1 MVYLHENRDLFTEA
15 LNLAVFKT
23 GLKPEIIEKDYYVT
37 MILKKLSEQFDYA
50 VFKGGTSLQKCYCV
64 ISRFSEDID
73 ITIDETLSQSEKKKL
88 KYGIV
93 GIAKE
98 LNLEIPNIEDTRS
111 RRDYNRY
118 ELTYDSVLN
127 RQTGAVKPSVLLETS
142 FSEISFPT
150 VTLPVHSYMGD
161 LFEMEAPSL
170 LELYQLDVFQMK
182 VQSLERTLI
191 DKVFAL
197 CDYYLQGN
205 VRRHSR
211 HLYDIYKLY
220 PLVAMDEAFRGLIK
234 EVREVRS
241 KTTICP
247 SAISGVDVPKLLRE
261 IEKRDVYKE
270 DYNVLTVRLLNESV
284 SYEDTLMVI
293 RKIAESGF
301 FGE

>member
-1 MVYLHENRDLFTEA
+1 MAYLHENKDQFTEA

-23 GLKPEIIEKDYYVT
+23 GLGPEIIEKDYYVT
-37 MILKKLSEQFDYA
+37 MILKKLSEQFEYA
-50 VFKGGTSLQKCYCV
+50 VFKGGTSLQKCYRV

-73 ITIDETLSQSEKKKL
+73 ITVDEILSQGQKKKL

-98 LNLEIPNIEDTRS
+98 LKLEIPNIEDTKS

-150 VTLPVHSYMGD
+150 VALPVHSYMGD
-161 LFEMEAPSL
+161 LYEMEAPAM
-170 LELYQLDVFQMK
+170 LELYQLDVFSMK
-182 VQSLERTLI
+182 VQSLERTMI

-197 CDYYLQGN
+197 CDYYMQGN

-211 HLYDIYKLY
+211 HLYDIFKLY
-220 PLVAMDEAFRGLIK
+220 PLVTMDETFHGLVK

-241 KTTICP
+241 KNAICP
-247 SAISGVDVPKLLRE
+247 SAMPGVDVPKLLRE
-261 IEKRDVYKE
+261 IENRDVYKE

-284 SYEDTLMVI
+284 SYEDALSVV
-293 RKIAESGF
+293 RKIVESGF

>member
-1 MVYLHENRDLFTEA
+1 MGYLHENRDQFTEA

-37 MILKKLSEQFDYA
+37 MILKKLSEQVDYA
-50 VFKGGTSLQKCYCV
+50 VFKGGTSLQKCYRV

-73 ITIDETLSQSEKKKL
+73 ITTDEALSQSQKKKL

-93 GIAKE
+93 GITKE
-98 LNLEIPNIEDTRS
+98 LNLEIPNIADTRS

-127 RQTGAVKPSVLLETS
+127 RQMGAVKPSVLLETS

-161 LFEMEAPSL
+161 LFEMEAPAL
-170 LELYQLDVFQMK
+170 LEQYQLDAFPMK
-182 VQSLERTLI
+182 AQSLERTLI

-211 HLYDIYKLY
+211 HLYDIFKLY
-220 PLVAMDEAFRGLIK
+220 PLVTMDETFSRLIK
-234 EVREVRS
+234 DVREVRS
-241 KTTICP
+241 KTAICP
-247 SAISGVDVPKLLRE
+247 SAMPGVDVPELLRE
-261 IEKRDVYKE
+261 IESRDVYKE
-270 DYNVLTVRLLNESV
+270 DYNILTVRLLNESV
-284 SYEDTLMVI
+284 SYEDVLSAI

-301 FGE
+301 FSE

>member
-1 MVYLHENRDLFTEA
+1 MAYLHENKDQFTEA

-23 GLKPEIIEKDYYVT
+23 GLGPEIIEKDYYVT
-37 MILKKLSEQFDYA
+37 MILKKLSEQFEYA
-50 VFKGGTSLQKCYCV
+50 VFKGGTSLQKCYRV

-73 ITIDETLSQSEKKKL
+73 ITVDEILSQGQKKKL

-98 LNLEIPNIEDTRS
+98 LKLEIPNIEDTKS

-118 ELTYDSVLN
+118 ELTYDSVPN
-127 RQTGAVKPSVLLETS
+127 RPTGVVKPSVLLETS

-150 VTLPVHSYMGD
+150 VALPVHSYMGD
-161 LFEMEAPSL
+161 LYEMEAPAM
-170 LELYQLDVFQMK
+170 LELYQLDVFSMK
-182 VQSLERTLI
+182 VQSLERTMI

-197 CDYYLQGN
+197 CDYYMQGN

-211 HLYDIYKLY
+211 HLYDIFKLY
-220 PLVAMDEAFRGLIK
+220 PLVTMDETFHGLVK

-241 KTTICP
+241 KNAICP
-247 SAISGVDVPKLLRE
+247 SAMPGVDVSKLLRE
-261 IEKRDVYKE
+261 IESRGVYKE
-270 DYNVLTVRLLNESV
+270 DYKVLTVRSLNESV
-284 SYEDTLMVI
+284 SYEDTLSVV
-293 RKIAESGF
+293 RKIVESGF